1 MFYINFNCV
10 KVRLYIL
17 LRFLISTA
25 FWGASL
31 IRGRCSNRKEAS
43 RRRRRSFF
51 TSEDTTIK
59 NSSSKKLPG
68 VLINDKLTFNDH
80 VSKLCQ
86 KASQKVHAL
95 VRVSNFMSE
104 EKLRILMNAFFTSL
118 VWMFHSRTLNCRI
131 NNLQERALQLVYND
145 SSSSFSELLKKDYSF
160 TIHYRNI
167 LQLVIEIHKVKHHE
181 APK

>member
-1 MFYINFNCV
+1 M
-10 KVRLYIL
+10 

-25 FWGASL
+25 LWGASL

-43 RRRRRSFF
+43 RRRRRRRRRSFF
-51 TSEDTTIK
+51 PFEDTTIK
-59 NSSSKKLPG
+59 NSSSKKLPR
-68 VLINDKLTFNDH
+68 VLINDKLTFNDNF
-80 VSKLCQ
+80 SKLCQ
-86 KASQKVHAL
+86 KASQKIHAL

-145 SSSSFSELLKKDYSF
+145 SSSSFIELLKKDYSF

-167 LQLVIEIHKVKHHE
+167 LKLVIEIHKVKHHE

>member
-1 MFYINFNCV
+1 M
-10 KVRLYIL
+10 

-43 RRRRRSFF
+43 RRRRRRSFF
-51 TSEDTTIK
+51 TFEDTTIK

-118 VWMFHSRTLNCRI
+118 VWMFHSRTLNCRT

-167 LQLVIEIHKVKHHE
+167 LQLVIEIIKWSIMKPQNNERVI
-181 APK
+181 

>member
-1 MFYINFNCV
+1 M
-10 KVRLYIL
+10 

-43 RRRRRSFF
+43 RRRRRRSFF
-51 TSEDTTIK
+51 TFEDTTI
-59 NSSSKKLPG
+59 KKLPG